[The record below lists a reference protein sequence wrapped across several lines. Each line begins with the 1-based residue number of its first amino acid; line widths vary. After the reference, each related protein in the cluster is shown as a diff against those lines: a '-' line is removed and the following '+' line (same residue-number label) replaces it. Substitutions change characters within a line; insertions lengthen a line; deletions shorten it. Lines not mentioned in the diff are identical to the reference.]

1 MTKINIS
8 IPNPYH
14 ENWEGM
20 TNVEKGKFCNSC
32 QKKVFDF
39 TNASDR
45 EIVKAFEQNNQLCG
59 RFLNTQLNRDLIKPK
74 ERKSLWFAATIV
86 SLLGIGTNETTAQE
100 PVKTEQT
107 PEHSIVGKIAYVK
120 PKEIEISGVVLDE
133 NKLPLPRVNVIVK
146 GKNISTQ
153 TDFDG
158 KYKIK
163 AEIGDVLVYT
173 FIGLETKEL
182 EISNNCIN
190 TTLHTELKNETVYV
204 TVGAIVTKRTFLG
217 RIFHSIGNLIR

>member
-8 IPNPYH
+8 IPKPCH

-20 TNVEKGKFCNSC
+20 INVEKGKFCNSC

-86 SLLGIGTNETTAQE
+86 SILGIGTNEAIAQE

-107 PEHSIVGKIAYVK
+107 PEHNIVGKIAYIN
-120 PKEIEISGVVLDE
+120 PKEIEISGVVLDD
-133 NKLPLPRVNVIVK
+133 NKLPLPGANITVK

-163 AEIGDVLVYT
+163 AEVGDVLVFSYVGVKT
-173 FIGLETKEL
+173 FEQEIIDKSKKINITLKESQHL
-182 EISNNCIN
+182 LGE
-190 TTLHTELKNETVYV
+190 VV
-204 TVGAIVTKRTFLG
+204 TVKKRTFFG
-217 RIFHSIGNLIR
+217 RIFHSIGNLFR

>member
-8 IPNPYH
+8 IPNPCH

-45 EIVKAFEQNNQLCG
+45 EIVKAFEHNNQLCG

-107 PEHSIVGKIAYVK
+107 PEHSIVGKIAYIK

-133 NKLPLPRVNVIVK
+133 NKLPLLGVNVIVK

-173 FIGLETKEL
+173 FTGFETKEV

-190 TTLHTELKNETVYV
+190 ATLHTELKTETVYV
-204 TVGAIVTKRTFLG
+204 TVGAIVTKRTFFG
-217 RIFHSIGNLIR
+217 RIFHSIGNLFR

>member
-8 IPNPYH
+8 IPKPCH

-74 ERKSLWFAATIV
+74 ERKSLWFVATIV

-107 PEHSIVGKIAYVK
+107 PEHNIVGKIAYVK

-133 NKLPLPRVNVIVK
+133 NKLPLPGANVIVK
-146 GKNISTQ
+146 GKKYQHKLILMENI
-153 TDFDG
+153 
-158 KYKIK
+158 
-163 AEIGDVLVYT
+163 
-173 FIGLETKEL
+173 
-182 EISNNCIN
+182 
-190 TTLHTELKNETVYV
+190 
-204 TVGAIVTKRTFLG
+204 R
-217 RIFHSIGNLIR
+217 

>member
-8 IPNPYH
+8 IPKPCH

-20 TNVEKGKFCNSC
+20 TKVEKGKFCNSC

-86 SLLGIGTNETTAQE
+86 SLLGIGTNEATAQE

-107 PEHSIVGKIAYVK
+107 PEHNIVGKIAYVK

-133 NKLPLPRVNVIVK
+133 NKLPLPGVNVIVK

-163 AEIGDVLVYT
+163 AEIGDVLVFT
-173 FIGLETKEL
+173 FTGFETKEL
-182 EISNNCIN
+182 EITNNYIDI
-190 TTLHTELKNETVYV
+190 TMTTELKTELISI
-204 TVGAIVTKRTFLG
+204 TVGGIVAKRTFFG
-217 RIFHSIGNLIR
+217 RIFHSIGNLFR

>member
-8 IPNPYH
+8 IPNPCH

-107 PEHSIVGKIAYVK
+107 PEHSIVGKIAYIK

-133 NKLPLPRVNVIVK
+133 NKLPLLGVNVIVK

-173 FIGLETKEL
+173 FTGFETKEV

-190 TTLHTELKNETVYV
+190 ATLHTELKTETVYV
-204 TVGAIVTKRTFLG
+204 TVGAIVTKRTFFG
-217 RIFHSIGNLIR
+217 RIFHSIGNLFR

>member
-8 IPNPYH
+8 IPKPCH

-86 SLLGIGTNETTAQE
+86 SLLGIGTNEATAQE

-107 PEHSIVGKIAYVK
+107 PEHKIVGKIAYVK
-120 PKEIEISGVVLDE
+120 PKEIEISGLVLDE
-133 NKLPLPRVNVIVK
+133 NKLPLPGANVIVK

-153 TDFDG
+153 TDYDG

-173 FIGLETKEL
+173 FIGFETKEL

-190 TTLHTELKNETVYV
+190 ATLHTELKTETVYV
-204 TVGAIVTKRTFLG
+204 TVGAIVTKRTFFG
-217 RIFHSIGNLIR
+217 RIFHSIGNLFR

>member
-8 IPNPYH
+8 IPNPCH

-86 SLLGIGTNETTAQE
+86 SLLGIGTNEATAQE

-107 PEHSIVGKIAYVK
+107 PEHNIVGKIAYVK

-133 NKLPLPRVNVIVK
+133 NKLPLPGVNVIVK

-163 AEIGDVLVYT
+163 SEIGDVLVFGYVGMNT
-173 FIGLETKEL
+173 LEQKITDKSQKININLKESQHL
-182 EISNNCIN
+182 LGEVVFA
-190 TTLHTELKNETVYV
+190 K
-204 TVGAIVTKRTFLG
+204 KRTFFG
-217 RIFHSIGNLIR
+217 RIFHSIGNLFR